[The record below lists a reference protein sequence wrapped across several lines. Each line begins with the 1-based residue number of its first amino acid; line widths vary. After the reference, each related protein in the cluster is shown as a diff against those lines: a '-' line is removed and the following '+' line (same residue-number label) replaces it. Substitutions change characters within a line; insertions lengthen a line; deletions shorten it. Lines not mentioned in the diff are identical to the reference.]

1 MALSALIV
9 KFSDLRKRSRADAC
23 ATAEPQEERKTMT
36 IPPPRPRR
44 RKPLDAGP
52 FAPEIGSFRLHLAA
66 ERKAP
71 KTVRTYTEAVAW
83 FAAAYLIPRTSHA
96 RWVQV
101 SGHDVQRWLV
111 HLLTRY
117 SDAYASN
124 QFRALQ
130 QFFRWLAEEEQIPD
144 PMARLRAPRIAE
156 KLVPVFTSE
165 ELSALEKTCQGRS
178 FAQRRDAAII
188 AVLTA
193 TGIRAGE
200 LAGIRYDAGD
210 PRRSDVDLWRRE
222 ITVRGKGGRPRVV
235 RIGHEAARTLDRYL
249 RIRSRHA
256 QAWRPQLW
264 LGVSNRG
271 PMTANGIYQMIARR
285 GRQAGVDAWTH
296 RFRHHFSHTWLDR
309 GGAEG
314 DLMELNGWSSP
325 QMLHLT
331 ARARAAPA
339 RAAPTTASCRTG
351 RDTSHDRVTG
361 RCAGDRRTGPRPEID
376 VRSRARQQSQP
387 RRTAPHLTHM
397 PIN

>member
-1 MALSALIV
+1 MALSALIL
-9 KFSDLRKRSRADAC
+9 KFSDLRKRSRPDAC

-36 IPPPRPRR
+36 IPQPRPRR

-52 FAPEIGSFRLHLAA
+52 FAAEIGSFRLHLAA
-66 ERKAP
+66 EGKAP

-83 FAAAYLIPRTSHA
+83 FAAADLIPRTSCT
-96 RWVQV
+96 RWDQV

-111 HLLTRY
+111 NLLTLY

-130 QFFRWLAEEEQIPD
+130 QFFRWLAEEEQLPD
-144 PMARLRAPRIAE
+144 PMARLRAATVTE
-156 KLVPVFTSE
+156 KLVPVFTGE

-200 LAGIRYDAGD
+200 LAGIRYDPHD

-235 RIGHEAARTLDRYL
+235 RIGHEAARAVDRYL
-249 RIRSRHA
+249 RVRSRHG
-256 QAWRPQLW
+256 QAWRAELW

-325 QMLHLT
+325 QMLRRYGASARS
-331 ARARAAPA
+331 ARAR
-339 RAAPTTASCRTG
+339 RTY
-351 RDTSHDRVTG
+351 DRIMQ
-361 RCAGDRRTGPRPEID
+361 D
-376 VRSRARQQSQP
+376 QP
-387 RRTAPHLTHM
+387 
-397 PIN
+397 